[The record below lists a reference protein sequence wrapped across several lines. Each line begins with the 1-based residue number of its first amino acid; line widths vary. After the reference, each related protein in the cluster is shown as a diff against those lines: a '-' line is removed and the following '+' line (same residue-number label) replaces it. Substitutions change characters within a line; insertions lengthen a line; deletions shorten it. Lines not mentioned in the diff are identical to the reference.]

1 MSSPSAG
8 PPTPGLLPDA
18 LLSDLE
24 IAWREREEEA
34 SQLIAAGYNSMA
46 LALRLYSLEIRLKAV
61 ICKHLKLSRLPKA
74 CKTHDLTDLI
84 IFTGRREELY
94 DPANLAIRQN
104 WDLLADFS
112 KGRLNDLRYLPRDM
126 LDTHDQQRLISALDD
141 PQDGV
146 LTWLSRRP

>member
-8 PPTPGLLPDA
+8 RPVPGLLPDA
-18 LLSDLE
+18 LLSDFE

-34 SQLIAAGYNSMA
+34 GQLIAVGYNSMA
-46 LALRLYSLEIRLKAV
+46 MALRLYALEIRLKTI
-61 ICKHLKLSRLPKA
+61 ICKELKLTRLPRV
-74 CKTHDLTDLI
+74 CKTHDLSDLV
-84 IFTGRREELY
+84 IFTGRWEELD

-112 KGRLNDLRYLPRDM
+112 KARLNDQRYLPRGL
-126 LDTHDQQRLISALDD
+126 LDTRDQERLMAALDD

>member
-8 PPTPGLLPDA
+8 RLAPGLLPDA

-24 IAWREREEEA
+24 TAWREREEEA
-34 SQLIAAGYNSMA
+34 SQLTAAGYNSMA
-46 LALRLYSLEIRLKAV
+46 VALRLYSLEIRLKTI
-61 ICKHLKLSRLPKA
+61 ICKQLRLSRLPKA

-84 IFTGRREELY
+84 IFTGGWEELD

-112 KGRLNDLRYLPRDM
+112 KGRLNDQRYLPRAT
-126 LDTHDQQRLISALDD
+126 LDAGYHQRLMNALDD

>member
-1 MSSPSAG
+1 MSSPGAG
-8 PPTPGLLPDA
+8 RPTPGLLPDA

-34 SQLIAAGYNSMA
+34 RQLIAAGYNSTA
-46 LALRLYSLEIRLKAV
+46 LALRIYSLEIRLKTI
-61 ICKHLKLSRLPKA
+61 ICKQLRLNRLPKA

-84 IFTGRREELY
+84 IFTGNWEELD

-112 KGRLNDLRYLPRDM
+112 KARLNDQRYLPRGT
-126 LDTHDQQRLISALDD
+126 LDARDQQRLMSALDD
-141 PQDGV
+141 PKDGV